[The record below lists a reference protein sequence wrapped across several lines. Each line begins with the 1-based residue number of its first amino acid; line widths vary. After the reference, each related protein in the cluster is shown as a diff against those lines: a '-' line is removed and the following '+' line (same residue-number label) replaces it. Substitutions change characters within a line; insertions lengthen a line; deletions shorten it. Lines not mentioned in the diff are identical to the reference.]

1 MYVKIKNGV
10 VEKYPYSIFDLKND
24 NPNVS
29 FPFEIPES
37 LLNEYGVFSVVLVQF
52 SDTTYTKN
60 VVEDKPVLID
70 DKWTQQWAVTDKSA
84 EEINAIQEANRKQ
97 AYIDESDPIF
107 FKWQRGEATQQE
119 WLDKVAE
126 IKQLGAV

>member
-37 LLNEYGVFSVVLVQF
+37 LLNEYGVFSVVLVQCP
-52 SDTTYTKN
+52 DTTYTKN

-70 DKWTQQWAVTDKSA
+70 DKWTQQWAVIDKSA

-107 FKWQRGEATQQE
+107 FKWQRGEATQQD
-119 WLDKVAE
+119 WLDKVNE
-126 IKQLGAV
+126 IKQRWI